1 MIPRWR
7 LPPLAP
13 GARIGLYGGSF
24 NPPHAAHRLVAD
36 QAMKRLGLDRV
47 WWLVTPGNPLKNVD
61 GLPPIAARIA
71 QVRGVAGHARQDV
84 TGFEQDIGARFSHD
98 TIVWLQ
104 RRFPGVRFV
113 WIMGGDSMATLHRW
127 HHWRD
132 IMRRIPVAVI
142 DRPGQTLAATASV
155 AARTFAAARLPE
167 AEARRLATAP
177 TPAWVLLHGP
187 RSPLSS
193 TALRASA
200 GQAHAV
206 EISPSRDCGKPL
218 PLR

>member
-36 QAMKRLGLDRV
+36 LAMQRLGLDRI
-47 WWLVTPGNPLKNVD
+47 WWMVTPGNPLKDAN
-61 GLPPIAARIA
+61 GLPPVAARID
-71 QVRGVAGHARQDV
+71 QVRQIAGRARHDV
-84 TGFEQDIGARFSHD
+84 TGFEQDIGARYSHQ

-104 RRFPGVRFV
+104 NRFPDVNFV
-113 WIMGGDSMATLHRW
+113 WIMGADSMASLHHWRC
-127 HHWRD
+127 WRD

-155 AARTFAAARLPE
+155 AARTFAAARVPE
-167 AEARRLATAP
+167 ADARQIAISRS
-177 TPAWVLLHGP
+177 PAWVLLHGP

-193 TALRASA
+193 TALRA
-200 GQAHAV
+200 Q
-206 EISPSRDCGKPL
+206 K
-218 PLR
+218 

>member
-1 MIPRWR
+1 MIARWR

-36 QAMKRLGLDRV
+36 QAMKRLGLDRI
-47 WWLVTPGNPLKNVD
+47 WWLVTPGNPLKNVN

-71 QVRGVAGHARQDV
+71 QVRAVAGRARHHV

-104 RRFPGVRFV
+104 RRFPGVHFV

-155 AARTFAAARLPE
+155 AARTFATARLPE
-167 AEARRLATAP
+167 AAARRLATAP

-200 GQAHAV
+200 GQPPAGETGA
-206 EISPSRDCGKPL
+206 PRDCGKPL

>member
-36 QAMKRLGLDRV
+36 QAIKRLGLDRV

-71 QVRGVAGHARQDV
+71 HVRGVAGHARQDV

-104 RRFPGVRFV
+104 RRFPGVHFV

-200 GQAHAV
+200 GQAQVV